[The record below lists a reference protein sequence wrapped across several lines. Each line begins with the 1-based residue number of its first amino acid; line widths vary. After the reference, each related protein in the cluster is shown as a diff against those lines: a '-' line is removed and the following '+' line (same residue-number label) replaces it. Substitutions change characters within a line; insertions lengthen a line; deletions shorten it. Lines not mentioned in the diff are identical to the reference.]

1 MVLTS
6 AEAKA
11 QHERHGGVQSLDA
24 RCAWSAVPPAER
36 RVLELAWDACAAGT
50 IGVGAVV
57 LSEQGEIISA
67 ARNAT
72 RGRPAPDQLLS
83 GTYMAHA
90 EINALGRIPTER
102 SLRACTLLTTL
113 LPCMMCAGAAVMAHV
128 GRIRYL
134 ADDPL
139 FPSGFAPERMDEFVD
154 NQWPHYEAFEEG
166 EWSALALLLSGH
178 AKAILKP
185 SGIILRTHERREP
198 EQTALLRWAISS
210 GVLAS
215 AADEKASIEDVVER
229 IWPELTAATQA
240 RRSRLAR
247 NGV

>member
-1 MVLTS
+1 MRPFELN
-6 AEAKA
+6 A
-11 QHERHGGVQSLDA
+11 A
-24 RCAWSAVPPAER
+24 RRAWAAVPAAER
-36 RVLELAWDACAAGT
+36 RVLELAWEACAAGT

-57 LSEQGEIISA
+57 LDEQGQIIAA

-72 RGRPAPDQLLS
+72 RGRPAQDQLLS

-102 SLRACTLLTTL
+102 SLRSCTLLTTL

-139 FPSGFAPERMDEFVD
+139 FPNGFALARMDEFVAS
-154 NQWPHYEAFEEG
+154 QWPHYEAYEEG

-178 AKAILKP
+178 AKAVMKP
-185 SGIILRTHERREP
+185 DGIVVRTHERREP
-198 EQTALLRWAISS
+198 EHTELLRWAISS
-210 GVLAS
+210 GVLVK
-215 AADEKASIEDVVER
+215 AADERASIEDVIER
-229 IWPELTAATQA
+229 IWPRLTEAIRA
-240 RRSRLAR
+240 RRSRLASET
-247 NGV
+247 V